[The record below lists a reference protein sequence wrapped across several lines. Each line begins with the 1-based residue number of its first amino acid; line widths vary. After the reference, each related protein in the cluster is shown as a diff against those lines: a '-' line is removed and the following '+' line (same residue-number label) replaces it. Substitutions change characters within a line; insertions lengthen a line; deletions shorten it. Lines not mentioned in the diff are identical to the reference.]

1 MPVFQPFDDKLFIE
15 YDIITQVQIL
25 HQFSGFFQPQSCYT
39 YLMKIKPEQ
48 LSKHLNE
55 ELSSIYLAFGPEILL
70 VEQSLSSIK
79 SASIERGF
87 TDRVRFDIDG
97 NFNWDKI
104 FSEISSTSLFAPQ
117 RVIECHLS
125 TGKIGVKGSKAL
137 CEITENLPN
146 DILLIISAGKLDM
159 AQQKSK
165 WFKLL
170 EKKGVIIQH
179 WEVQSDHLVGWI
191 LNHMEQLGLVANKEI
206 ANAIAY
212 CTEGNLLASMQE
224 IQKLQIT
231 YPDGKI
237 NAADYLKQIDQQ
249 SHYSI
254 FGLIDAALKGD
265 AIKVSKVFNSL
276 LEEATPMIMVI
287 SSLYRE
293 IKTLSIMAVE
303 LQQNQSIESIL
314 NKHRV
319 WQKRKPLVTQAL
331 KTHPYQSLQKL
342 TLLLGRIDRSLKGRD
357 NLNVS
362 DELRTVLI
370 TLAGKNQWTQ

>member
-1 MPVFQPFDDKLFIE
+1 MNQALKREIE
-15 YDIITQVQIL
+15 
-25 HQFSGFFQPQSCYT
+25 
-39 YLMKIKPEQ
+39 
-48 LSKHLNE
+48 
-55 ELSSIYLAFGPEILL
+55 LA
-70 VEQSLSSIK
+70 Q
-79 SASIERGF
+79 
-87 TDRVRFDIDG
+87 
-97 NFNWDKI
+97 
-104 FSEISSTSLFAPQ
+104 
-117 RVIECHLS
+117 
-125 TGKIGVKGSKAL
+125 
-137 CEITENLPN
+137 
-146 DILLIISAGKLDM
+146 
-159 AQQKSK
+159 
-165 WFKLL
+165 
-170 EKKGVIIQH
+170 
-179 WEVQSDHLVGWI
+179 
-191 LNHMEQLGLVANKEI
+191 
-206 ANAIAY
+206 Y
-212 CTEGNLLASMQE
+212 
-224 IQKLQIT
+224 
-231 YPDGKI
+231 
-237 NAADYLKQIDQQ
+237 
-249 SHYSI
+249 
-254 FGLIDAALKGD
+254 AALKGD